1 MKDLYIYG
9 RNPVIEV
16 LKEGRV
22 KKIYLQSREME
33 GSINKI
39 YAMAREKKIPIGEVD
54 RKKLDEMAEGN
65 NHQGVVAMVND
76 FVYSEVEDIIAFAK
90 EKNKP
95 GQIVILDEVQDS
107 HNLGAI
113 ARSAYGAGFDGII
126 IPKHRAAQV
135 NEGAYKAS
143 AGAIDKIKVARV
155 TNISNTIKKLKD
167 AGYWIYGLDME
178 GTEYYNTDLK
188 GNVAIVVGNEGKGIS
203 PSILKNCDAAVK
215 IPMSNPFD
223 SLNASCAASIVIF
236 EIQRQCSG
244 I

>member
-54 RKKLDEMAEGN
+54 RKKLDEMAEGK

-76 FVYSEVEDIIAFAK
+76 FHYSEVEDIIAFAK

-178 GTEYYNTDLK
+178 GNEYYNTDLK

-203 PSILKNCDAAVK
+203 PSILKNCDGAVK